1 VPPLPAARK
10 VFHLEPGSQA
20 ELAFL
25 DLDFFVLAGGD
36 FAAGPA
42 VGRDFW
48 RLLAI
53 VLIQQQVMFGFVVLM
68 NGDGCR
74 FG

>member
-25 DLDFFVLAGGD
+25 DLDFFVLAGCD
-36 FAAGPA
+36 FAAGPT

-53 VLIQQQVMFGFVVLM
+53 VSIQQWAMSRFAVLM
-68 NGDGCR
+68 NDDGC
-74 FG
+74 